1 MKIKQILEYGTQK
14 LKQNNVEESRIKAR
28 MLLENI
34 LSKPRQYLI
43 ANDDEELDVQFE
55 KQYYEGIEKLLEN
68 VPIEYITNKKEFMN
82 LNFYVDENVLI
93 PRQDT
98 EILVEEVIEIAKK
111 ILKDVDYKEEKNSNA
126 NEKENSVV
134 KIMDM
139 CTGSGAISVSIA
151 KSVTESQID
160 AVDISRNAL
169 EIVMKNAKKNNVENQ
184 IRVVESDLFE
194 KVEKENYDILVSNPP
209 YIRADVLRL
218 LDKQVQKEPEI
229 ALNGGKD
236 GLDFYKIIVKK
247 APQYLKNG
255 GYLCFEIGYDQKDEV
270 EELLRKEN
278 VYTEIYSKKDLC
290 GNDRIV
296 IARLKSR

>member
-43 ANDDEELDVQFE
+43 ANDEEELDVQFE

-82 LNFYVDENVLI
+82 LDFYVDENVLI

-111 ILKDVDYKEEKNSNA
+111 ILKDVDYKEEKNSNV

>member
-28 MLLENI
+28 ILLENI

-43 ANDDEELDVQFE
+43 ANDEEELDVQFE

-82 LNFYVDENVLI
+82 FDFYVDENVLI

-111 ILKDVDYKEEKNSNA
+111 ILKDVDYKEEKNSNG
-126 NEKENSVV
+126 NVEENSVV

-139 CTGSGAISVSIA
+139 CAGSGAISVSIA
-151 KSVTESQID
+151 KYVTKSQID

-209 YIRADVLRL
+209 YIRADVLKL
-218 LDKQVQKEPEI
+218 LDKQVQNEPEI

-255 GYLCFEIGYDQKDEV
+255 GYLCFEIGYDQKNEV
-270 EELLRKEN
+270 EELLGKEN

>member
-1 MKIKQILEYGTQK
+1 MKIKQILEFGTQK

-43 ANDDEELDVQFE
+43 ANDEEELDVQFE

-82 LNFYVDENVLI
+82 LDFYVDENVLI

-111 ILKDVDYKEEKNSNA
+111 ILKDVDYKEEKNSNV

-255 GYLCFEIGYDQKDEV
+255 GYLCFEIGYDQKNEV
-270 EELLRKEN
+270 EELLGKEN
-278 VYTEIYSKKDLC
+278 VYTEIYSKKDLF

>member
-28 MLLENI
+28 ILLENI

-43 ANDDEELDVQFE
+43 ANDEEELDVQFE

-82 LNFYVDENVLI
+82 LDFYVDENVLI

-111 ILKDVDYKEEKNSNA
+111 ILKDVDYKEEKNSNG
-126 NEKENSVV
+126 NVEENSVV

-139 CTGSGAISVSIA
+139 CAGSGAISVSIA
-151 KSVTESQID
+151 KSVTKSQID

-169 EIVMKNAKKNNVENQ
+169 EIVMKNAKKNNVEKQ

-209 YIRADVLRL
+209 YIKADVLNL

-236 GLDFYKIIVKK
+236 GLDFYKIIVKR

-255 GYLCFEIGYDQKDEV
+255 GYLCFEIGYDQKNEV
-270 EELLRKEN
+270 EELLGKEN